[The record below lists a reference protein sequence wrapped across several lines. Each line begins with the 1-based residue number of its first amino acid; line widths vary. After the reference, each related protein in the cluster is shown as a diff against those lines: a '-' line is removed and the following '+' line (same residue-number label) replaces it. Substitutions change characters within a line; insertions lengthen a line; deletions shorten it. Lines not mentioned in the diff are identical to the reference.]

1 MRAAHGL
8 HRRSRRPLDFTGQ
21 VVVITGAARGIGEA
35 LARRVAQC
43 GGRVALLDVNP
54 ERLAAVAAECGP
66 RAAWWQVDVTDSAA
80 MATAATEVAGHFK
93 RIDAVVANAGLGGGG
108 TLLLT
113 DPAEYERIIEVN
125 LLGSIRTVR
134 SFLPHLLETRGYVLQ
149 IASLAALMPAPFM
162 SSYCASKSG
171 VEAFAHSLH
180 AELRHTGVEV
190 GVGYLSFTDTDM
202 VREADS
208 HEGLRQLRAGLPWP
222 FNITS
227 PLQPAV
233 ERLLVGLAHRK
244 RHIYAQ
250 PWLRGLPPFRGA
262 LPGLTARFGTAR
274 AAAAE
279 QLLKQEA
286 NLRP

>member
-35 LARRVAQC
+35 LAWRVAQC
-43 GGRVALLDVNP
+43 GGRVALLDVHP

-134 SFLPHLLETRGYVLQ
+134 SFLL
-149 IASLAALMPAPFM
+149 
-162 SSYCASKSG
+162 SS
-171 VEAFAHSLH
+171 
-180 AELRHTGVEV
+180 
-190 GVGYLSFTDTDM
+190 
-202 VREADS
+202 ADRRS
-208 HEGLRQLRAGLPWP
+208 
-222 FNITS
+222 
-227 PLQPAV
+227 
-233 ERLLVGLAHRK
+233 
-244 RHIYAQ
+244 
-250 PWLRGLPPFRGA
+250 
-262 LPGLTARFGTAR
+262 
-274 AAAAE
+274 
-279 QLLKQEA
+279 
-286 NLRP
+286 